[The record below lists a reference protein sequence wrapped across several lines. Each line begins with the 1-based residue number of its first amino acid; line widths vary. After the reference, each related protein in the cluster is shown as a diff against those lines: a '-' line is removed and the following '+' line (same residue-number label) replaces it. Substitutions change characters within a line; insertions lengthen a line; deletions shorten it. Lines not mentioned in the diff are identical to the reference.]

1 MFAVSG
7 LEEEGTA
14 SLPFMLMASVS
25 TIPQNFRASS
35 VRRKDLSV
43 ETRIRYGVVLD
54 RNGKR
59 GLVFKSADYGINLRL
74 GISRPFI
81 AQFQH
86 QRMSCQP
93 RWKDLQ
99 SNSILAICSLRYT
112 PDSSAAKISSVCHP
126 SVIASFVGTVLTFDQ
141 DLFDT
146 RSSCYQ
152 LFTNVK
158 RLL

>member
-7 LEEEGTA
+7 LEEEGTP
-14 SLPFMLMASVS
+14 SLTVMLMGSVS

-35 VRRKDLSV
+35 VRRMDLSV
-43 ETRIRYGVVLD
+43 EMRIRYGVVID

-59 GLVFKSADYGINLRL
+59 GLVFMSANYGINIRL

-81 AQFQH
+81 VQFQH

-99 SNSILAICSLRYT
+99 SNSILAICSSHYT
-112 PDSSAAKISSVCHP
+112 PDSSAAQNS
-126 SVIASFVGTVLTFDQ
+126 
-141 DLFDT
+141 
-146 RSSCYQ
+146 
-152 LFTNVK
+152 
-158 RLL
+158 